1 MAIQS
6 IGFTKWSNPK
16 QATDATIVNQQMQR
30 VLNLH
35 SQFGKPLQ
43 GEDVRTTIVLVAT
56 MAEALQLL
64 EL

>member
-30 VLNLH
+30 VLKLH

-43 GEDVRTTIVLVAT
+43 GEDVRTALVGVST

>member
-1 MAIQS
+1 
-6 IGFTKWSNPK
+6 
-16 QATDATIVNQQMQR
+16 MQR

-35 SQFGKPLQ
+35 SQFGQPLQ
-43 GEDVRTTIVLVAT
+43 GEDVRTAIVLVAT

>member
-6 IGFTKWSNPK
+6 IGFTQWSNPQ
-16 QATDATIVNQQMQR
+16 QATDAAIVNQQMQR
-30 VLNLH
+30 VNKLH